1 MPRILEVRFVG
12 PFHCR
17 GPKMAGIRAAARAAI
32 RARVASGTHYGRCT
46 WYFFLPCI
54 GHFVKQSMWWELC
67 EDDALCQLVRGLPPR
82 YWVDAYLDPRALEW
96 GGANGP
102 ERYGS

>member
-1 MPRILEVRFVG
+1 MPRILEVRLHDPG
-12 PFHCR
+12 YLR
-17 GPKMAGIRAAARAAI
+17 GPHFAGIRAAARDAI

-82 YWVDAYLDPRALEW
+82 YWVDAHVDERDLEW
-96 GGANGP
+96 GEPNG
-102 ERYGS
+102 RDF